1 MNPQLAGRVAVAG
14 VGTTRYGKLP
24 EYDAYDL
31 GVWALKVALEDCGL
45 GFGDVD
51 GLIINRIADY
61 QRFGEI
67 TGINPR
73 YTTITP
79 GQGRFSGI
87 CIQTAVAVIAA
98 GMAEVV
104 ALVYG
109 NNGRSAGDH
118 YGGASDAY
126 GSGGAGLWFP
136 YGMTSPGAFHALM
149 MRRHME
155 EYGTTTEQL
164 GAVACAFRKH
174 ASLNPDAV
182 MRTPFTL
189 EEYRAARFICEPLR
203 LLDYCLIN
211 DGGVAMILTSAERAR
226 DLRKPAVC
234 VRGFSQASALAGST
248 FPPDDYWRAPMARV
262 AADVYQMAGAGP
274 ADMDALM
281 IYDNF
286 TPTVLF
292 SLEGFGF
299 CRPGESGPWVADG
312 KLELGD
318 EFPTNTSGGHLSES
332 YMQGWAL
339 NVEAVRQVGGECGA
353 RQVAGANL
361 VQYMTAAP
369 VITSIIY
376 GSEATA
382 A

>member
-1 MNPQLAGRVAVAG
+1 
-14 VGTTRYGKLP
+14 
-24 EYDAYDL
+24 
-31 GVWALKVALEDCGL
+31 
-45 GFGDVD
+45 
-51 GLIINRIADY
+51 
-61 QRFGEI
+61 
-67 TGINPR
+67 
-73 YTTITP
+73 
-79 GQGRFSGI
+79 
-87 CIQTAVAVIAA
+87 
-98 GMAEVV
+98 
-104 ALVYG
+104 
-109 NNGRSAGDH
+109 
-118 YGGASDAY
+118 
-126 GSGGAGLWFP
+126 
-136 YGMTSPGAFHALM
+136 
-149 MRRHME
+149 
-155 EYGTTTEQL
+155 
-164 GAVACAFRKH
+164 
-174 ASLNPDAV
+174 

-226 DLRKPAVC
+226 DLRKPAVY

-299 CRPGESGPWVADG
+299 CPPGESGPWVAGG

-339 NVEAVRQVGGECGA
+339 NVEAVKLTS
-353 RQVAGANL
+353 AGS
-361 VQYMTAAP
+361 T
-369 VITSIIY
+369 
-376 GSEATA
+376 ATA
-382 A
+382 